1 MLINEIRKTL
11 VSYKLDLRSVTW
23 TLFCT
28 FTVVLPTIFMLKALG
43 VFILISCYSALTYAQ
58 NDSRVSGTARINS
71 NEKAINFAAVYATQW
86 AYYLTAHKDEIK
98 KYGSFENWLEN
109 PINPHYDRDSFE
121 FNIIR
126 HSIAGQYYYLFYR
139 SRNYTEQ
146 NAFIWSVISSF
157 AFEFTIETVTERPS
171 YQDLYQTPVFG
182 TVLGVGVEKLSI
194 FLHDTDTWIG
204 DLAGY
209 LLNPFPLLPPTNKIF
224 GYVIPEQNK
233 VSLMLRW
240 EFE

>member
-1 MLINEIRKTL
+1 MFCIFTKTL
-11 VSYKLDLRSVTW
+11 PKIYM
-23 TLFCT
+23 
-28 FTVVLPTIFMLKALG
+28 IKALCL
-43 VFILISCYSALTYAQ
+43 FILITYYSALTCAQ
-58 NDSRVSGTARINS
+58 NDSPASGTARIS
-71 NEKAINFAAVYATQW
+71 SKEKAINFTAVYAAQW
-86 AYYLTAHKDEIK
+86 TYYLIAHEDEIE
-98 KYGSFENWLEN
+98 KYGSFENWVKN

-121 FNIIR
+121 YNLIR
-126 HSIAGQYYYLFYR
+126 HTMAGQYYYLFYR

-146 NAFIWSVISSF
+146 NAFLWSVISSF

-194 FLHDTDTWIG
+194 YLHDTDTWIG

-209 LLNPFPLLPPTNKIF
+209 ILNPFPLLPATNTIF
-224 GYVIPEQNK
+224 GYVVPEKNK
-233 VSLMLRW
+233 VSLMLQW